1 MKKKLLLVVA
11 MVSLLVFILAIA
23 TSATEINGVH
33 YTLDAKNQVATVN
46 KDNKTAQTEIVT
58 IPSVITYEG
67 VEYKVT
73 KIQDNAFDSNKI
85 VKEIRI
91 LSEHITAI
99 PYGMIANTYNGA
111 LVKIYIDF
119 SNITSFAGAAL
130 NPSNQTNG
138 NSPYVNNFYY
148 YDAKAFLETGADVV
162 ITEPDFSNCTSIGN
176 AAFQGANF
184 EKVTIPASVAIGNQM
199 FRCCTMK
206 ELVIEGE
213 NRESMSYYN
222 FQACK
227 QLKKITIK
235 SRNLKSIANDNFANC
250 TAVEEIYIDLSKCQ
264 EVGSCAFTFA
274 SSYDSGQT
282 RVQWYNL
289 EGEKI
294 VDLSSMQNFKDR
306 CFSSANIGS
315 AKIIWPKAIKLLED
329 QAFRKCNINQ
339 PMMINAAEGVTLKL
353 HYWAFNGNSP
363 TILLCNAG
371 VTETAARFTGTTAVF
386 LAPSL
391 NITDS
396 GRGFNGASTLYTFGL
411 TSGSYVPK
419 ESEATVINISAGNIY
434 NYGACGIVGEV
445 TVGGEK
451 VTVGKVAHTTVDN
464 IDNSLCP
471 VGKVTVTSCKFCE
484 YAAYSID
491 GVATERKEHEY
502 TLVGSIVYADYFQMG
517 FKTTKCQCSAEMAA
531 DTATEAPLF
540 VSIGYSVSTFADK
553 NGNFAITQGFG
564 INLDAVNA
572 YLECV
577 PDFAFG
583 VVATVGNNNPIS
595 VLDGEIA
602 YDANVICAPISRVV
616 DGKVVVAHD
625 YFEIKVSG
633 IPGPDTDKG
642 DKRDVPVVFNGYVVD
657 GGEVYYLSGNTTYE
671 SAQGITYNQ
680 AVELSK

>member
-1 MKKKLLLVVA
+1 MKKKILLALLIVA
-11 MVSLLVFILAIA
+11 MLCIFAVSV
-23 TSATEINGVH
+23 SATEIDGVH
-33 YTLDAKNQVATVN
+33 YSLDAKNQVATVN
-46 KDNKTAQTEIVT
+46 KDNKTAQFEIAN
-58 IPSVITYEG
+58 IPSFVTYEG

-73 KIQDNAFDSNKI
+73 KIDNDAFSGNKT

-91 LSEHITAI
+91 LSEYITAI

-111 LVKIYIDF
+111 LEKIYINF
-119 SNITSFAGAAL
+119 SNITSYAGAAL

-148 YDAKAFLETGADVV
+148 YDAKAFLETGKDVV

-235 SRNLKSIANDNFANC
+235 SRNLKSIANDNFASC

-339 PMMINAAEGVTLKL
+339 PMLINAAEGVTLKL

-371 VTETAARFTGTTAVF
+371 VTETAARFTGTTAIF
-386 LAPSL
+386 LATSL
-391 NITDS
+391 KISDS
-396 GRGFNGASTLYTFGL
+396 ERGFKSASTLYTYGL
-411 TSGSYVPK
+411 TEESYVPK
-419 ESEATVINISAGNIY
+419 ESECTIVSISSGSLY

-445 TVGGEK
+445 VASGEK
-451 VTVGKVAHTTVDN
+451 VTVGAVSHTTVDN

-471 VGKVTVTSCKFCE
+471 VGKVLVTSCKFCE
-484 YAAYSID
+484 YATYSVD
-491 GVATERKEHEY
+491 GEIVERKEHAY
-502 TLVGSIVYADYFQMG
+502 TLVGSIIYADYFQMG
-517 FKTTKCQCSAEMAA
+517 VKTTKCECGAEMAA

-540 VSIGYSVSTFADK
+540 VSIGFSVSTFADK
-553 NGNFAITQGFG
+553 NGNFAVTQGFG
-564 INLDAVNA
+564 INIDAVNA
-572 YLECV
+572 YIECT

-583 VVATVGNNNPIS
+583 VVATVGNNNPITL
-595 VLDGEIA
+595 VDGKIEFGS
-602 YDANVICAPISRVV
+602 NVIGAPISKVV
-616 DGKVVVAHD
+616 DGKVVVTHN

-633 IPGPDTDKG
+633 IPGPDTEKG

-657 GGEVYYLSGNTTYE
+657 SGNVYYLSGSATYE
-671 SAQGITYNQ
+671 NAQGITYNQ